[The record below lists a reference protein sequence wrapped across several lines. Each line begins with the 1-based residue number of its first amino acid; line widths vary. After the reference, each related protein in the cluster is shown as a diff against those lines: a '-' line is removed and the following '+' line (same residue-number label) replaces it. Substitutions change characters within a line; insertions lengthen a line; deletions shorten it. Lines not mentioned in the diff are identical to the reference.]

1 MKRTFII
8 AALLICACLNAR
20 ETSQD
25 TTKVKRQYPYQ
36 HTIEITTGYPSLM
49 FLAEYPWLNKQ
60 IEASRNGQ
68 EIKEYYQP
76 GINVGYTFS
85 WGKRWEVSA
94 LGNIHL
100 TIYDYLQYPE
110 IPSSGNKAEYDKTA
124 DPTLADR
131 NINVGGSIS
140 ADVRFKWVVRESF
153 SMYSALGLGVA
164 FAFPLPMP
172 YIAPVGIK
180 FGKGKVYGLAE
191 LNISAA
197 NTFGMAGIGIR
208 L

>member
-8 AALLICACLNAR
+8 AALLICAGLNAR

-25 TTKVKRQYPYQ
+25 TTKTKRQYPHQ
-36 HTIEITTGYPSLM
+36 HAIEITTGCPSLV
-49 FLAEYPWLNKQ
+49 FLAEYPWLDRL

-68 EIKEYYQP
+68 TIKEHYQP
-76 GINVGYTFS
+76 GLNVGYTFS

-100 TIYDYLQYPE
+100 TIYDVLQYPE
-110 IPSSGNKAEYDKTA
+110 IPSSGSKKEYDKNA
-124 DPTLADR
+124 EPSLADR
-131 NINVGGSIS
+131 STMVWGSIS
-140 ADVRFKWVVRESF
+140 ADVRFKWIVRESF
-153 SMYSALGLGVA
+153 SMYSALGIGTA
-164 FAFPLPMP
+164 FAFPFPMP

-191 LNISAA
+191 VNISAA

>member
-1 MKRTFII
+1 MKRIFTI
-8 AALLICACLNAR
+8 AALLICVSMNA
-20 ETSQD
+20 Q
-25 TTKVKRQYPYQ
+25 Q
-36 HTIEITTGYPSLM
+36 HPNQHAIEITTGYPSLM
-49 FLAEYPWLNKQ
+49 FLAEYPSLNKQ

-68 EIKEYYQP
+68 KIKKYYQP

-100 TIYDYLQYPE
+100 TICDYLQYPE
-110 IPSSGNKAEYDKTA
+110 IPSSGSKKEYDKTA
-124 DPTLADR
+124 DPALADR
-131 NINVGGSIS
+131 TINVWGSIS

-172 YIAPVGIK
+172 YIAPIGIK